1 MKYPASKVCVIS
13 RQIKVYKGKFA
24 QNLQSFQGL
33 LKDFP
38 TIFKDYKFMKNTGL
52 HLGLNAT
59 KPVIGFSDQAKPKP
73 VSSITETS

>member
-13 RQIKVYKGKFA
+13 RQIRVHKGKFV

-38 TIFKDYKFMKNTGL
+38 TVFKDYRLMKNTGF
-52 HLGLNAT
+52 HF
-59 KPVIGFSDQAKPKP
+59 KI
-73 VSSITETS
+73 